1 MPCKIAVCIQFQQR
15 CAIYTY
21 LHKHR
26 TSSEAAG
33 SNKLG
38 LRLGTQSSPE
48 NTCGLNHFMHS
59 RVIMNQSHK
68 TAVTLMSMAD
78 SFALKYA
85 EHMISGQGQETRMKQ
100 GSDTATPHNK
110 SQHLRLDVAHHNKCE
125 LQCDAKYALHSSVTT
140 RKLHISKILAF
151 PAMAIEESPV
161 LCMAIV
167 GRERRHSAT

>member
-1 MPCKIAVCIQFQQR
+1 
-15 CAIYTY
+15 
-21 LHKHR
+21 
-26 TSSEAAG
+26 
-33 SNKLG
+33 
-38 LRLGTQSSPE
+38 
-48 NTCGLNHFMHS
+48 
-59 RVIMNQSHK
+59 MNQSHK
-68 TAVTLMSMAD
+68 TAVTLMNMAD

-85 EHMISGQGQETRMKQ
+85 EHMISGLGQETRMKQ

-110 SQHLRLDVAHHNKCE
+110 SQHLRLHVTHHNKCE

-167 GRERRHSAT
+167 GRERRQPLESLSNRNLCASWRSPPEPLISDKISRPRRWVAIFSQLSKGKTLKIDLQKAWFRHVLAR